1 MYIRIVLCSLEW
13 PLIEKILLGSINRKC
28 DDIHNPPFTSTLSC
42 LSYSGGPDLE
52 LRGRGGGVV
61 VSRPWAKGVA
71 RFLFFCLPCRLF
83 FLVRFFFTQNKKGGG
98 GRARALRP
106 PSPGSATV
114 LYWLSARERYVI
126 LGKLSQSHLILRP
139 ENSGFIVMTWC
150 TYANILIFKEV

>member
-1 MYIRIVLCSLEW
+1 MFLGVTSDRKDTTWVDKQEMWRYTQSTVYEHSL
-13 PLIEKILLGSINRKC
+13 LSLLQWRSRPWAKGA
-28 DDIHNPPFTSTLSC
+28 
-42 LSYSGGPDLE
+42 
-52 LRGRGGGVV
+52 GGVV

>member
-1 MYIRIVLCSLEW
+1 MFLGVTSDRKDTTWVDKQEMWRYTQSTVYEHSL
-13 PLIEKILLGSINRKC
+13 LSLLQWRSRPWAK
-28 DDIHNPPFTSTLSC
+28 
-42 LSYSGGPDLE
+42 
-52 LRGRGGGVV
+52 GGGV